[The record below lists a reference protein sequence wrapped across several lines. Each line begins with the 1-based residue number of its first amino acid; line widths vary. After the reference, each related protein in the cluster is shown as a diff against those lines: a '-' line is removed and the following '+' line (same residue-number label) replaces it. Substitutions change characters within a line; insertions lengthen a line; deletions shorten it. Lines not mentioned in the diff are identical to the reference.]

1 MCEEFC
7 YFQNTGMA
15 LKNENDLNEPLSELT
30 LEADFDVHP
39 SEDEDIPQNN
49 HNTDSGKDD
58 VTGTNNLQWTDST
71 HCQPSV
77 PVVHKFT
84 VNPSC

>member
-1 MCEEFC
+1 M
-7 YFQNTGMA
+7 
-15 LKNENDLNEPLSELT
+15 
-30 LEADFDVHP
+30 LEDDSDVYS

-49 HNTDSGKDD
+49 HNTDSDKDD
-58 VTGTNNLQWTDST
+58 ITGTNNMQWTDST
-71 HCQPSV
+71 HYQPSV